1 MTRSLD
7 DKLSEDEI
15 QGTDLYT
22 NKYGYRYILRYVRIL
37 FGSQEADVLEVSEV
51 SL

>member
-7 DKLSEDEI
+7 DELSEDEI
-15 QGTDLYT
+15 QGTGLYK
-22 NKYGYRYILRYVRIL
+22 NKHGYRYILRYVRIL
-37 FGSQEADVLEVSEV
+37 FGSQEADVFKVSEV